1 MVKYNN
7 IYFVFISKNYKLT
20 NKYNDTIMI
29 IIMIIIII
37 IKTLEIPKGKIMQI
51 RQMLM
56 QASHSK

>member
-37 IKTLEIPKGKIMQI
+37 IKTLWKYPREKLC
-51 RQMLM
+51 R
-56 QASHSK
+56 SDRC